1 MRGGPSGPPRLACP
15 VTCSADGSR
24 VEEAVEREL
33 EIQTFAK
40 RSIGPG
46 RRCRVAVREWKPFDR
61 AVERVPVAIGRGEV
75 TVGRQREL
83 EVVQV
88 HQPVMCRTDEY
99 EIAQFGRSAVDP
111 VVQVVGLQPTLVV
124 AAGHGA
130 RAMAGLEGAALER
143 RWEAAT
149 MGDAD
154 DRAIRAVLDDADL
167 SGERCLL
174 GDLDRDGR
182 TADDGAVTVARSFPR
197 ETGGIDVDHDLWLDH
212 GLTEQELHERVGR
225 PR

>member
-1 MRGGPSGPPRLACP
+1 M
-15 VTCSADGSR
+15 
-24 VEEAVEREL
+24 EREL

-40 RSIGPG
+40 RLIGPG
-46 RRCRVAVREWKPFDR
+46 RRHGVAVLEWEPFNR
-61 AVERVPVAIGRGEV
+61 TVERVPVAIGHGEV
-75 TVGRQREL
+75 TVRHHREL

-154 DRAIRAVLDDADL
+154 DRAMRAVLDDADL
-167 SGERCLL
+167 SGARCLL

-182 TADDGAVTVARSFPR
+182 TADDGAVTIASRFPR
-197 ETGGIDVDHDLWLDH
+197 KPAASAWITTSGSTTDSPNRSC
-212 GLTEQELHERVGR
+212 TNASAARVENG
-225 PR
+225 